1 MSVQR
6 ERERGRRRLP
16 ICCASRRRHR
26 GAVIASSA
34 SGHITFTLLLKI
46 HFPDCDSDCGIDC
59 KRFAISITRD
69 AIWRRRR
76 LLFTLLFTFCLAAI
90 DLSTEVDL
98 CNRYGERDLPESCAI
113 SIAISGG
120 FVCSELPR
128 SLSLSLSVDLT
139 LIQASVLHGADQSLI
154 TV

>member
-6 ERERGRRRLP
+6 ERERLLS
-16 ICCASRRRHR
+16 CCSSRRRHR

-46 HFPDCDSDCGIDC
+46 LFPDCDCGCGIDC

-69 AIWRRRR
+69 AIWRRQRRR
-76 LLFTLLFTFCLAAI
+76 LLFTSGLAAI

-98 CNRYGERDLPESCAI
+98 CNRYGGRDLPESCAI

-120 FVCSELPR
+120 FVCSDLPR
-128 SLSLSLSVDLT
+128 PLSLSLFLYLCRFDIDPSERF
-139 LIQASVLHGADQSLI
+139 AWS
-154 TV
+154 